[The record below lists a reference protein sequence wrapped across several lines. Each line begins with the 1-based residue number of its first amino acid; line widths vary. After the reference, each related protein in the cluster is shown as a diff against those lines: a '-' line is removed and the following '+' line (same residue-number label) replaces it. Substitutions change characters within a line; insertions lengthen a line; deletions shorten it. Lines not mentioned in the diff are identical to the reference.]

1 MEFKHKI
8 INSFDLEEVSAIR
21 VSQFIRTFAE
31 HTLGVNC
38 KELTVKKDDPIKD
51 KSTSN
56 KNNWNN
62 KGHLKQN
69 KISVYDFKF
78 NTGQSSVSR
87 NKSAYILKYYEFF
100 KDVQGKV
107 YYSNGN
113 IIRIVLSFYG
123 EQKTML
129 DFIKFNNEC
138 HTIIDRYYRLSLA
151 AIKENTISNKLLRG
165 RIECS
170 FRIKNGNCF
179 IEHVISDEKIGQ
191 QSTGITI
198 LAGQTFKGS
207 SSSLSNLLLAVV
219 DKKDNF
225 YENFMIKFE
234 NNSIKSIVSKKLH
247 QLQKTFP
254 DFPKLNE
261 LVQSDSFDDYLV
273 VLEMEQI

>member
-8 INSFDLEEVSAIR
+8 INSADIEKVSEIR
-21 VSQFIRTFAE
+21 VSQFIGTFAE
-31 HTLGVNC
+31 DTLGVNC
-38 KELTVKKDDPIKD
+38 KELTVKKDDPIKN
-51 KSTSN
+51 KSTLN

-62 KGHLKQN
+62 KVHLKQN
-69 KISVYDFKF
+69 TISVYDFKF
-78 NTGQSSVSR
+78 NTGQSSVSK
-87 NKSAYILKYYEFF
+87 NKSAYILKYYDFF

-113 IIRIVLSFYG
+113 IIRVVLSFYG

-129 DFIKFNNEC
+129 NFIKFNNEC

-151 AIKENTISNKLLRG
+151 SIKDNNASNIVLRG

-191 QSTGITI
+191 KTNGITVVT
-198 LAGQTFKGS
+198 GQTGKAM

-247 QLQKTFP
+247 KLQNCFP
-254 DFPKLNE
+254 YFPKLNE
-261 LVQSDSFDDYLV
+261 LVRSDSFDDYLV

>member
-1 MEFKHKI
+1 MEVKHKI
-8 INSFDLEEVSAIR
+8 INSFDVEEVSAIR

-31 HTLGVNC
+31 HTLSVNC
-38 KELTVKKDDPIKD
+38 KELTVKKDAPIKD

-69 KISVYDFKF
+69 TISVYDFKF
-78 NTGQSSVSR
+78 NTGQSSINK

-129 DFIKFNNEC
+129 NFIKFNNEC

-151 AIKENTISNKLLRG
+151 AIKENASDKILRG

-170 FRIKNGNCF
+170 FQIKKGNCF

-191 QSTGITI
+191 KTNGITVI
-198 LAGQTFKGS
+198 SGKTFKGM
-207 SSSLSNLLLAVV
+207 SSSLPNLLLAVV
-219 DKKDNF
+219 DKKDHF

-234 NNSIKSIVSKKLH
+234 NNFIKTIVSKKLH

>member
-1 MEFKHKI
+1 MKFKYKPV
-8 INSFDLEEVSAIR
+8 NSIDIEEVSAIR
-21 VSQFIRTFAE
+21 VSQFIGTFAE
-31 HTLGVNC
+31 HTLCVNC
-38 KELTVKKDDPIKD
+38 KELTVKKDDSIKD
-51 KSTSN
+51 KSTFN

-69 KISVYDFKF
+69 AISVYDFKF
-78 NTGQSSVSR
+78 NTGQSSVSK

-129 DFIKFNNEC
+129 NFIKFNNEC
-138 HTIIDRYYRLSLA
+138 HTIVDRYYRLSLA
-151 AIKENTISNKLLRG
+151 SIKENTRDKILRG

-179 IEHVISDEKIGQ
+179 IEHVISDEKVVQ
-191 QSTGITI
+191 QSNGITVI
-198 LAGQTFKGS
+198 TGQTGKGM

-234 NNSIKSIVSKKLH
+234 NNFIKTIVSKKLNKL
-247 QLQKTFP
+247 QLCFP
-254 DFPKLNE
+254 DFPKLTE